1 MTEVQTELDNKS
13 LTESENEYLYMKSY
27 LIMLKY
33 GRMFDRAIIKNGSKF
48 IKKDKSFR
56 KSKWIEDITKEFLKI
71 GFRDLESTYYK
82 IKLLIEQEKLPL
94 SDTYVRTRLKK
105 LFDENYTFKQHTHL
119 TNMYFAYDIDVV
131 RKSFLN
137 SIESGEYGLM
147 KKYKYSDNWER
158 VFKL

>member
-1 MTEVQTELDNKS
+1 MTEVQTELGNKS

-33 GRMFDRAIIKNGSKF
+33 GRMFDRVIIKNESKF

-56 KSKWIEDITKEFLKI
+56 KSKWIEDITKEFFKI
-71 GFRDLESTYYK
+71 GFRDLESTYFK

-119 TNMYFAYDIDVV
+119 TNMYFTYDIDVV